1 MWFRLKCNIV
11 ATNKNAGTG
20 AEEFHWLG
28 QRKFDLVAAETVG
41 LS

>member
-1 MWFRLKCNIV
+1 MRFRLKYDIV
-11 ATNKNAGTG
+11 ATNKNAETG

-28 QRKFDLVAAETVG
+28 LHKFDLVAAETVG